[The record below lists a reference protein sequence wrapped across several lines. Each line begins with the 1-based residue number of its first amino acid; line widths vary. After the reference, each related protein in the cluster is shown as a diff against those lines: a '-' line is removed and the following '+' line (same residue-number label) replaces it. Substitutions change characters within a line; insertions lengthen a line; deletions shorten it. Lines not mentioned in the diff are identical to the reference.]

1 MRNNRT
7 GNIFRIIAGAYLAY
21 LGVQLVTQTV
31 QQKPTN
37 EIFNIVMGILFI
49 VVGAWFAIGAL
60 RGILKEQKQERE
72 KSAQDTRLNSKST
85 GDSMIEA
92 VEDTEEGSETER
104 IEKETETE
112 KTEERADKT
121 AEIKEETAAVQEK
134 EPDEEKKENEKAEEL
149 ETDYEEK

>member
-121 AEIKEETAAVQEK
+121 AEIKEE

>member
-21 LGVQLVTQTV
+21 LGVQLVTQTI

-37 EIFNIVMGILFI
+37 EIFNIVMGVLFI

-72 KSAQDTRLNSKST
+72 NITLNSQPAEKSSEE
-85 GDSMIEA
+85 DLVEA
-92 VEDTEEGSETER
+92 VEDTEEGSKTKR
-104 IEKETETE
+104 IEKETET
-112 KTEERADKT
+112 TEERAEKT
-121 AEIKEETAAVQEK
+121 AEIKEETATVQEK
-134 EPDEEKKENEKAEEL
+134 EPDEEKQENEKAEEL

>member
-104 IEKETETE
+104 IEKETE

>member
-21 LGVQLVTQTV
+21 LGVQLVTQTI

-37 EIFNIVMGILFI
+37 EIFNIVMGVLFI

-72 KSAQDTRLNSKST
+72 NITLNSQPAEKSSEE
-85 GDSMIEA
+85 DLVEA
-92 VEDTEEGSETER
+92 VEGSETER
-104 IEKETETE
+104 IEKETET
-112 KTEERADKT
+112 TEERAEKT
-121 AEIKEETAAVQEK
+121 AEIKEETATVQEK
-134 EPDEEKKENEKAEEL
+134 EPDEEKQENEKAEEL

>member
-21 LGVQLVTQTV
+21 LGVQLVTQTI

-37 EIFNIVMGILFI
+37 EIFNIVMGVLFI

-85 GDSMIEA
+85 GDDMIEA

-104 IEKETETE
+104 IEKETETM
-112 KTEERADKT
+112 EERAEKT
-121 AEIKEETAAVQEK
+121 AEIKEETATVQEK
-134 EPDEEKKENEKAEEL
+134 EPDEEKQENEKAEEL

>member
-21 LGVQLVTQTV
+21 LGVQLVTQTI

-37 EIFNIVMGILFI
+37 EIFNIVMGVLFI

-72 KSAQDTRLNSKST
+72 KSDQDTRLNSKST
-85 GDSMIEA
+85 GDDMIEA
-92 VEDTEEGSETER
+92 VKDTEEGSETER
-104 IEKETETE
+104 IEKETET
-112 KTEERADKT
+112 TEERAEKT
-121 AEIKEETAAVQEK
+121 AEIKEETATVQEK
-134 EPDEEKKENEKAEEL
+134 EPDAEKQENEKAEEL